1 MTIEEM
7 FRRIV
12 RAHLSLI
19 VVCALL
25 PLVAAV
31 GINLKKPPEWRAV
44 TRIQVASTAP
54 KSSIEADG
62 LSSRVL
68 ALATTSSLLDS
79 ALRSAK
85 VSRDLRD
92 YATKHVTADRL
103 GQSSVVQISVTDL
116 DGAAASRIATA
127 LAGEV
132 ANFMNNA
139 GRSRYDSALAD
150 LNKQIQQTTAQRE
163 KLAARLRRTVDLTD
177 RSNVQA
183 DIASADQELSRLSEQ
198 RATLVL
204 ADATRDEVVV
214 VGTITDLYE
223 VPSELIPQSALAL
236 LLGLVIGLTAAAVLE
251 TVRPRVAG
259 PRALARLLEAPLL
272 GKANE
277 PRTTLKNAMALAA
290 RRQGVE
296 TVVLM
301 GVEERDN
308 EAIDRLLAELKLTEA
323 TTAATQTL
331 EAGSSASNGSTNSHT
346 ASQPTISMDLVGSP
360 AKATTAATQTLE
372 AGSSASNGSTNSH
385 TASQPTISMDL
396 VGSPAKA
403 TTAATQTLEAGSS
416 ASNGSTNSHM
426 ASQPTTPKAGLDD
439 PWPIYPVE
447 PAEQT
452 STQPEQ
458 PTEQTSTQPEQPT
471 EQTSTQPEQ
480 PAEQTSTQPEQPAGT
495 ALNLDESAILPVGN
509 LRFTTLLAIRPEDEI
524 TAGVVVVSSGT
535 VLHHRLDNLDDV
547 LKAVRWPVLGV
558 LDAVGKRRRGGSR

>member
-385 TASQPTISMDL
+385 
-396 VGSPAKA
+396 
-403 TTAATQTLEAGSS
+403 
-416 ASNGSTNSHM
+416 M